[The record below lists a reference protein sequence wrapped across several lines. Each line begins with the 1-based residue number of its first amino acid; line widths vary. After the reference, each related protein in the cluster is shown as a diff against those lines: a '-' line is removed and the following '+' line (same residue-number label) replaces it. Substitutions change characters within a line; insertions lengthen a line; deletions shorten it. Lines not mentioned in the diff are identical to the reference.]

1 MQFPLDRHGMD
12 GASDEDLMARVATAD
27 ELAFGVLTRRY
38 APRALGLA
46 RRIMGN
52 EADAEEIVQE
62 ALLRLWIN
70 APRWRPAAAF
80 RTWFY
85 RVVVNLC
92 LNRKRRAPFAA
103 LEDAGEPPDPGLDPM
118 GELESR
124 QSERLLAAAVAG
136 LPERQRAAV
145 VLTYQEGL
153 PNAETAAVL
162 GTTVSG
168 VETLLVR
175 ARRSLRK
182 TLGAPSDVT

>member
-1 MQFPLDRHGMD
+1 
-12 GASDEDLMARVATAD
+12 MARIAAGD
-27 ELAFGVLTRRY
+27 EPAFRVIARRY
-38 APRALGLA
+38 ASRAQGLA
-46 RRIMGN
+46 RRILGN

-85 RVVVNLC
+85 RVVINLC

-103 LEDAGEPPDPGLDPM
+103 IEDVEEPADPGLDPM
-118 GELESR
+118 AQLESR
-124 QSERLLAAAVAG
+124 QSDRQLAAAITG

-145 VLTYQEGL
+145 VLTYHEGL

-182 TLGAPSDVT
+182 TLDES

>member
-1 MQFPLDRHGMD
+1 MD
-12 GASDEDLMARVATAD
+12 GASDEDLMARIATGD
-27 ELAFGVLTRRY
+27 ELAFRVISRRY
-38 APRALGLA
+38 ASRALGLA
-46 RRIMGN
+46 RRILGN

-62 ALLRLWIN
+62 ALLRLWVN

-103 LEDAGEPPDPGLDPM
+103 IDDIDEPVDPSLDPM
-118 GELESR
+118 AQLESR
-124 QSERLLAAAVAG
+124 QSDRQLADAIAG
-136 LPERQRAAV
+136 LPDRQRAAI

-175 ARRSLRK
+175 ARRALRK
-182 TLGAPSDVT
+182 ALDEK